1 MDSAFHIGGVYPV
14 STGGSVVVSD
24 AGRPKG
30 IFPRVPPQVKA
41 LIYLTSFSSVAYGFL
56 MMSVAAYLP
65 EVGITSGQVGLLLG
79 LNGAALVVTAVP
91 IGLLADRIGRKS
103 IFIWGLAGLSPIM
116 LVYAFTTDFTYLA
129 IASLFAGLAEGAF
142 LSTWNA
148 MIADQTGQ
156 GGREEAFSM
165 SFIFNTTSTSVGFA
179 LPLAF
184 PALQALTGLDSRGI
198 HSSAFFILAIV
209 AFISPVAL
217 RSLLRNY
224 NDRAEFQRTRIRKIR
239 NLRVILKFSAINSL
253 IGLGAGFVIPLVPTY
268 LFLRFALPDTYT
280 GPLLALSGITIG
292 LVSVVSPWLS
302 RRYGIVRA
310 IVLTQGISTVFMFAI
325 PFMPDAPTAAAVY
338 LVRSALMNM
347 GGPLV
352 DTFMMGIVTKEE
364 RGVASAINMVIWR
377 LPNSVTTIVGG
388 ILLASG
394 QFVLPFIIAASFY
407 VLAITLFFFN
417 FKDTKLKG

>member
-1 MDSAFHIGGVYPV
+1 
-14 STGGSVVVSD
+14 
-24 AGRPKG
+24 
-30 IFPRVPPQVKA
+30 
-41 LIYLTSFSSVAYGFL
+41 

>member
-1 MDSAFHIGGVYPV
+1 M
-14 STGGSVVVSD
+14 
-24 AGRPKG
+24 
-30 IFPRVPPQVKA
+30 FPRVPSQVKR
-41 LIYLTSFSSVAYGFL
+41 LIYLTSFSSIAYGYL
-56 MMSVAAYLP
+56 MMAVAAYLP
-65 EVGITSGQVGLLLG
+65 EIGITSEQVGLLLG
-79 LNGAALVVTAVP
+79 LNGAALVITAVP
-91 IGLLADRIGRKS
+91 VGMLADRIGRKS

-116 LVYAFTTDFTYLA
+116 LVYAFTTDFTLLA
-129 IASLFAGLAEGAF
+129 IASIFAGLAEGAF

-148 MIADQTGQ
+148 MIADQTGP
-156 GGREEAFSM
+156 GAREEAFSM
-165 SFIFNTTSTSVGFA
+165 SFIFNTSSTSIGYA

-209 AFISPVAL
+209 AFVSPLAL
-217 RSLLRNY
+217 RSLLKNF
-224 NDRAEFQRTRIRKIR
+224 NDKAEFKTSLRKIR

-280 GPLLALSGITIG
+280 GPLLALSGITMG
-292 LVSVVSPWLS
+292 LASVFSPWLA
-302 RRYGIVRA
+302 RKYGIVRA
-310 IVLTQGISTVFMFAI
+310 IVLTQGVSTIFMFAI
-325 PFMPDAPTAAAVY
+325 PFMPDGSTAAAVY

-377 LPNSVTTIVGG
+377 LPNSVTTVVGG
-388 ILLASG
+388 VLLASG
-394 QFVLPFIIAASFY
+394 QFVLPFIIATSFY
-407 VLAITLFFFN
+407 GLAITLFFIN
-417 FKDTKLKG
+417 FKDTKLKE

>member
-1 MDSAFHIGGVYPV
+1 MEAPIGYLPEEEIIGSDS
-14 STGGSVVVSD
+14 S
-24 AGRPKG
+24 RPKG
-30 IFPRVPPQVKA
+30 IFPKVPTQVKG

-65 EVGITSGQVGLLLG
+65 EVGITSSQVGLLLG
-79 LNGAALVVTAVP
+79 LNGAALVITAVP
-91 IGLLADRIGRKS
+91 VGLLADRIGRKS
-103 IFIWGLAGLSPIM
+103 IFIYGLAGISPIM

-129 IASLFAGLAEGAF
+129 IASLFSGLAEGAF

-148 MIADQTGQ
+148 MIADQTPH

-165 SFIFNTTSTSVGFA
+165 SFIFNTSSTSIGYA

-184 PALQALTGLDSRGI
+184 PALQALTGIDSRGI

-209 AFISPVAL
+209 AFVSPLAL

-224 NDRAEFQRTRIRKIR
+224 NDRAEFQNTGIRKIR
-239 NLRVILKFSAINSL
+239 NLRLILKFSAINSL
-253 IGLGAGFVIPLVPTY
+253 IGLGAGFVIPLIPTY
-268 LFLRFALPDTYT
+268 LFLRFSLTDTYT

-292 LVSVVSPWLS
+292 FVSVFSPWLA

-310 IVLTQGISTVFMFAI
+310 IVLTQGVSTVFMFAI
-325 PFMPDAPTAAAVY
+325 PFMPDGSTAAAVY
-338 LVRSALMNM
+338 LVRAALMNM

-352 DTFMMGIVTKEE
+352 DTFMMGIVSKEE

-407 VLAITLFFFN
+407 ILAVTLFFLN